1 MASFKPDDLARKLLD
16 LSKTDGLLDAE
27 KVSGALEALRNMGLN
42 NHIEVVRAYLARIKR
57 AEREQTIL
65 IESAS
70 ELSEAVVLDIKKSME
85 AQYNRPLLVSQT
97 TNKSLLAGFRLRVG
111 DDVIDASALG
121 RPNALSNKVK

>member
-121 RPNALSNKVK
+121 RLNALSNKVK

>member
-1 MASFKPDDLARKLLD
+1 M
-16 LSKTDGLLDAE
+16 
-27 KVSGALEALRNMGLN
+27 RNLGLN

-57 AEREQTIL
+57 AEREQSFL

-121 RPNALSNKVK
+121 RLNALSNKVK